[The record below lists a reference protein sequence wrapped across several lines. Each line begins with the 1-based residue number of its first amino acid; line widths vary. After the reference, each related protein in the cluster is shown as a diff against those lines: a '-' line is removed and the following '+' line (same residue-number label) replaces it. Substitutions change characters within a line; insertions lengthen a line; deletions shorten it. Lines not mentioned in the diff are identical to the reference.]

1 MSTPTRKLQRS
12 STVAANRALVTDA
25 NSKAT
30 TSSVTDTELG
40 YLSGVTSAIQTQLDT
55 KLQGQSYVL
64 TAVTTDATETELLR
78 SGSSQMVMPAHSTWQ
93 IQAMMTCR
101 RLVLGGTWTARDSNR
116 DWIAAASNSDGLKL
130 VAAVYGGTLY
140 TSTDSGATWTSRDSA
155 RDWSYVAS
163 SSDGVNLCA
172 CVSAGQIYTSADS
185 GANWTA
191 RDSSRNWNG
200 IASSSDGSKLVAS
213 VLSGNLYTSTDSGAS
228 WTARESSRDWTAVAS
243 SSDGSKLV
251 AVGYNGE
258 VYTSS
263 NSGVSWTSRT
273 ASGANRLRAAC
284 CSSDGT
290 KMAIAG
296 GISGVE
302 SNIFT
307 STDSGATWTSRD
319 SARAWAG
326 IACSSDGSKLVAS
339 VEGGQLYV
347 SSDYGVTWAAKDSSR
362 QWNGCASNS
371 AGTLFVAVA
380 GANVGA
386 SSSPDKI
393 YVSGAT
399 SEREGYEFKAVANR
413 DHFASSVTI
422 DADSYRGDPIGTVS
436 NTFSLG
442 ADTATGA
449 VTLKGTGAVGEEW
462 DWRALVFVNQ
472 ITTE

>member
-55 KLQGQSYVL
+55 KLQGESYVL

-116 DWIAAASNSDGLKL
+116 DWIACASNDDGTKL
-130 VAAVYGGTLY
+130 IAAVYNGTLY
-140 TSTDSGATWTSRDSA
+140 TST
-155 RDWSYVAS
+155 
-163 SSDGVNLCA
+163 
-172 CVSAGQIYTSADS
+172 DS

-228 WTARESSRDWTAVAS
+228 WTARDSSRDWTAVAS

-273 ASGANRLRAAC
+273 ASGADRLRAAC

-296 GISGVE
+296 GISGAE

-422 DADSYRGDPIGTVS
+422 DADSYRGDPIGTLS

-449 VTLKGTGAVGEEW
+449 VTLKGTGAAGEEW